1 MENLTDLVKMMSI
14 NGQFNATVLGAE
26 KASDHF
32 GADVKSV
39 HLDRNLFV
47 VCCLTGLKKLFI

>member
-1 MENLTDLVKMMSI
+1 MTDLVKMMSI

-39 HLDRNLFV
+39 HLYRNPFA